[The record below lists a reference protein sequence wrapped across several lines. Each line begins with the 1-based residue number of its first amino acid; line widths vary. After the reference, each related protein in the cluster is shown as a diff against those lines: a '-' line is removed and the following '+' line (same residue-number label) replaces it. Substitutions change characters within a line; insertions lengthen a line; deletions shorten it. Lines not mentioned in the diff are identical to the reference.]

1 MPSAD
6 ANRINTNI
14 QGLQTLQALKG
25 LNTQLGMTQLRLA
38 TGKRITEVAD
48 DAAGFT
54 IAKNFD
60 VRARGL
66 SVALDNVGQAKN
78 LLSIAEGGLQN
89 ISNILVTMREKVTQ
103 AASDTLGTN
112 ERNAIETQLD
122 DLAAEIDNI
131 VTETTF
137 NGVKLLDGTYTGK
150 VFQTGANA
158 ADSFSF
164 GITQNAGA
172 TSLTVADTDLVVTSA
187 ANATSSLAKVNTA
200 IDTINVALQ
209 SIGSTTARL
218 TIKEST
224 LSIAIT
230 NTESARSRIL
240 DADVAREQLQATKFQ
255 ILQQLA
261 TAQLAQANLSSQ
273 GLLALFR

>member
-1 MPSAD
+1 M
-6 ANRINTNI
+6 
-14 QGLQTLQALKG
+14 
-25 LNTQLGMTQLRLA
+25 LR
-38 TGKRITEVAD
+38 
-48 DAAGFT
+48 
-54 IAKNFD
+54 
-60 VRARGL
+60 
-66 SVALDNVGQAKN
+66 
-78 LLSIAEGGLQN
+78 
-89 ISNILVTMREKVTQ
+89 
-103 AASDTLGTN
+103 
-112 ERNAIETQLD
+112 
-122 DLAAEIDNI
+122 
-131 VTETTF
+131 
-137 NGVKLLDGTYTGK
+137 
-150 VFQTGANA
+150 TGANA

-164 GITQNAGA
+164 GISQNAGA
-172 TSLTVADTDLVVTSA
+172 TSLTVADTDLVVTTA